1 MEAFAED
8 AGVDLIV
15 EDELISKEDY
25 KKYKNQLSRYCAD
38 FYKAESI
45 RESLKDTKLDGEIAT
60 FKKLENDTY
69 DAIIDKVEES
79 YPTSYKRM
87 TTVLAHVKT
96 VSLHSLI
103 PIEWL
108 GNSEK
113 KGICHILVN
122 EGKIRWKEG
131 RKKY

>member
-1 MEAFAED
+1 M
-8 AGVDLIV
+8 
-15 EDELISKEDY
+15 
-25 KKYKNQLSRYCAD
+25 
-38 FYKAESI
+38 
-45 RESLKDTKLDGEIAT
+45 KDTKLDGEIAT

-87 TTVLAHVKT
+87 TTVLAHVTT